1 MRTGQ
6 RTGTGRVKVYRFRL
20 YDIASDEFRI
30 SNRMATAA
38 CIRRIHAEPIKR
50 TSMEI
55 NRRTSMPME

>member
-6 RTGTGRVKVYRFRL
+6 RTETGRVKVYRFRL
-20 YDIASDEFRI
+20 HDVASDEFLI
-30 SNRMATAA
+30 LNRMATAA

-55 NRRTSMPME
+55 DRKTSMPME